1 MNNTNDLSTSEQL
14 DRLSAFL
21 DGELSE
27 SELEAVLDDLDGP
40 CCAQLKSYQIIG
52 DVMRDSSLAIST
64 SDLFSV
70 RLAKALEAEPAHS
83 LEDVHEEELQAT
95 GTYGVASSVATNT
108 LSTQTAQ
115 VHTMPRKP
123 KARLAFVAGGV
134 AAAFA
139 TIVTYSVFQ
148 GSDIQPSVDS
158 AVPVLASTETQTVT
172 PDEAPVLVASH
183 INQTNQ
189 ASQANNAATV
199 DSAQSFS
206 RAPTV
211 AVRAAAP
218 SSRVSTEER
227 RRTYPEYLRS
237 HSDMSA
243 HTPFMQV
250 NYQGLG
256 VGQ

>member
-172 PDEAPVLVASH
+172 PDEAPVLVAS
-183 INQTNQ
+183 
-189 ASQANNAATV
+189 QANNAATV

>member
-27 SELEAVLDDLDGP
+27 SEFEAVLDDLDGP
-40 CCAQLKSYQIIG
+40 CCAQLRSYQIIG

-83 LEDVHEEELQAT
+83 LDEEQEELRAT
-95 GTYGVASSVATNT
+95 GTYGIATDIAPK
-108 LSTQTAQ
+108 TQSAQ
-115 VHTMPRKP
+115 VHSLPGRTKTRF
-123 KARLAFVAGGV
+123 AFVAGGI

-148 GSDIQPSVDS
+148 SDEMQSSID
-158 AVPVLASTETQTVT
+158 AAPVLASTEVRAV
-172 PDEAPVLVASH
+172 APESPALVAS
-183 INQTNQ
+183 
-189 ASQANNAATV
+189 ANSSTADARQ
-199 DSAQSFS
+199 DFS
-206 RAPTV
+206 RAPTM

-218 SSRVSTEER
+218 NSRVSTEES

-250 NYQGLG
+250 NYQG
-256 VGQ
+256 VGIGQ

>member
-1 MNNTNDLSTSEQL
+1 MNNTKDLTNSNQLERL

-27 SELEAVLDDLDGP
+27 SELEAVLDCLDDQH
-40 CCAQLKSYQIIG
+40 CAEIKRYQLIS

-70 RLAKALEAEPAHS
+70 RFAKALEAEPAHS
-83 LEDVHEEELQAT
+83 IDTIDWHEELPAT
-95 GTYGVASSVATNT
+95 GTYGAVSNTTSSGVA
-108 LSTQTAQ
+108 QIHQ
-115 VHTMPRKP
+115 MPNKS
-123 KARLAFVAGGV
+123 KARFAFVAGGV

-139 TIVTYSVFQ
+139 TIMTYNIFQ
-148 GSDIQPSVDS
+148 STDIQSGVDTS
-158 AVPVLASTETQTVT
+158 TPVLAS
-172 PDEAPVLVASH
+172 
-183 INQTNQ
+183 NQ
-189 ASQANNAATV
+189 AAPIETTPAPMQASSTTAFANNST
-199 DSAQSFS
+199 SIRSFS
-206 RAPTV
+206 HTPTV
-211 AVRAAAP
+211 AVSAGS
-218 SSRVSTEER
+218 SSRGATEES

-243 HTPFMQV
+243 QTPFMQV

>member
-1 MNNTNDLSTSEQL
+1 MNNTMDLSTSDQL

-27 SELEAVLDDLDGP
+27 SEFDSVLDSLDDS
-40 CCAQLKSYQIIG
+40 CCAELKSYQVIG

-70 RLAKALEAEPAHS
+70 RLARALEAEPAHS
-83 LEDVHEEELQAT
+83 LEEVEEEFQAT
-95 GTYGVASSVATNT
+95 GTYGAV
-108 LSTQTAQ
+108 STVSPRGQAAQ
-115 VHTMPRKP
+115 VHSMPNKP

-139 TIVTYSVFQ
+139 TIVTYSIFQ
-148 GSDIQPSVDS
+148 SSEIQPAMEST
-158 AVPVLASTETQTVT
+158 VPVLAAVEVQPAAPAVVTEAT
-172 PDEAPVLVASH
+172 ESPVL
-183 INQTNQ
+183 
-189 ASQANNAATV
+189 AATTAGNV
-199 DSAQSFS
+199 ADSTQSFS
-206 RAPTV
+206 RTPTL
-211 AVRAAAP
+211 AVRASATNA
-218 SSRVSTEER
+218 SISTEER

-243 HTPFMQV
+243 HTPFVQV

>member
-1 MNNTNDLSTSEQL
+1 MNNTMDLSTSAQL

-27 SELEAVLDDLDGP
+27 SEFDAVLDSLDAH
-40 CCAQLKSYQIIG
+40 CCAELKRYQIIS

-64 SDLFSV
+64 SDLFSM

-83 LEDVHEEELQAT
+83 LDEVQEQEELQAT
-95 GTYGVASSVATNT
+95 GTDGMSVGLPAKR
-108 LSTQTAQ
+108 QTAQ
-115 VHTMPRKP
+115 VHRMPGKS

-139 TIVTYSVFQ
+139 TIVTYSIFQ
-148 GSDIQPSVDS
+148 SNDIQPSVHS
-158 AVPVLASTETQTVT
+158 TAPVLASVETQAVSPAAVDNT
-172 PDEAPVLVASH
+172 
-183 INQTNQ
+183 INTM
-189 ASQANNAATV
+189 
-199 DSAQSFS
+199 DSAISFS
-206 RAPTV
+206 RSPVV
-211 AVRAAAP
+211 AVSASAANDQP
-218 SSRVSTEER
+218 STEER

-243 HTPFMQV
+243 YTPFMQV
-250 NYQGLG
+250 NYQGMG